1 MKPRSNRI
9 SALAGLLLAA
19 VLLTGCTPMLER
31 SYASQTPHVQFSDE
45 AENESILRAET
56 YQGLISALLYLVG
69 QGEET
74 GIIRLYQ
81 YVSVTGTAAS
91 DVDRACLEVTQ
102 EDPLGAYAVDY
113 IKYDVEQTAAYYQ
126 VSAKLAYTR
135 TPEEIAQV
143 ISVTGTSAVARE
155 MRELFPQQ
163 PAQVVFRISYFTATD
178 SEETIRGAVEEAYAQ
193 QEALLPPLAEVQV
206 RLYPDQGPQRVAEIG
221 LIWSEETAEGE
232 NNLENQEIGVDNS
245 TQE

>member
-1 MKPRSNRI
+1 MKRQSYRFP
-9 SALAGLLLAA
+9 ALTAALLAA
-19 VLLTGCTPMLER
+19 VLLAGCTPMLER
-31 SYASQTPHVQFSDE
+31 SYASQTPHIQFSDE

-56 YQGLISALLYLVG
+56 YQGLVSALLYLVG

-81 YVSVTGTAAS
+81 YASVTGTAAS

-135 TPEEIAQV
+135 TPEEIARV
-143 ISVTGTSAVARE
+143 ISVTGSSAVARE
-155 MRELFPQQ
+155 MKELFPRQ
-163 PAQVVFRISYFTATD
+163 PDQVVFRISYFTADD
-178 SEETIRGAVEEAYAQ
+178 SEETIRQAVEEAYAQ
-193 QEALLPPLAEVQV
+193 QEISLPPLAEVQV
-206 RLYPDQGPQRVAEIG
+206 RLYPDQGSQRLAEIG
-221 LIWSEETAEGE
+221 LLWADESAEE
-232 NNLENQEIGVDNS
+232 NNPENPEIGVDNS
-245 TQE
+245 GQE